1 MKSIRK
7 EIEKIRVKKWIQ
19 ISKYC
24 FLIGQLSSVYDQKR
38 RLLNFIFHYLTFSEY
53 KGLNE
58 KLLLFLSF
66 VLSETELS
74 KLSAILDLSDLS
86 ELSAKHDLTISK
98 SMPIEK
104 FILVILRS
112 PKCDWSDIYWWT
124 SILYQHNERSKL
136 HTTVAIVLIEAVYKN
151 YVP

>member
-58 KLLLFLSF
+58 KLLLFLPF

-86 ELSAKHDLTISK
+86 ELSAKHELAISK
-98 SMPIEK
+98 SMLINR

-112 PKCDWSDIYWWT
+112 PKCNWLISGGELVFYIYISQWE
-124 SILYQHNERSKL
+124 IK
-136 HTTVAIVLIEAVYKN
+136 VAHHSGDRFDL
-151 YVP
+151 